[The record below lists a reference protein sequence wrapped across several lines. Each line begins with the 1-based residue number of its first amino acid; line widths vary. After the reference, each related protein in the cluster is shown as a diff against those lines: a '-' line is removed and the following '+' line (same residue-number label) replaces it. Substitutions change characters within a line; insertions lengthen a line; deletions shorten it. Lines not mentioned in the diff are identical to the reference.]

1 MKKTKAGIVKTN
13 KGHAQKIDKIK
24 HTTEN
29 TNEHPM
35 KPLLP
40 SEEFETTTL

>member
-1 MKKTKAGIVKTN
+1 MKTN
-13 KGHAQKIDKIK
+13 KGHAQNKIDKIK

-29 TNEHPM
+29 ANEHPM

-40 SEEFETTTL
+40 SEEFETITL

>member
-1 MKKTKAGIVKTN
+1 VKTN
-13 KGHAQKIDKIK
+13 KGHAQHKIDNMK

-29 TNEHPM
+29 ANEHPM

-40 SEEFETTTL
+40 SEEFEVTTL